1 MAPKK
6 SDPSAT
12 ALGKKRK
19 RTQSSVGSQDGDAEH
34 ESTDATKGGSRR
46 KNCHG
51 SDTVASKRGTESAR
65 KRGKK
70 TLEPKPLTNPM
81 EEQIDR
87 QRERVV
93 FIDDATRKPTMQ
105 LLRKTQGAEPMAHL
119 WADFLSATQSARDRL
134 GVNTVGTFLRQAE
147 GDGIDFKSDEH
158 LYPTFVTGRASSR
171 SRDNFDAA
179 LEQAEGI
186 GGTSTKSA
194 TASVGPKR
202 ELLNRACALRTK
214 AAAMEK
220 QAQKDEKAADQ
231 LKYNDDDDD
240 DGLIEETAKATT
252 GMAYIGD
259 VLPLTRKD
267 LDVFMKALSGHVQ
280 RTEKRL
286 RDVIRL
292 KMAADLKLCTDIR
305 RFGKFEM
312 QVWQMEALPSGLHRC
327 QCARCAKTLPEIQ
340 ARGNP

>member
-1 MAPKK
+1 MAPNK

-34 ESTDATKGGSRR
+34 ESTDATKGGSGR

-81 EEQIDR
+81 EKQIDR

-93 FIDDATRKPTMQ
+93 FIDDTTHKPTMQ
-105 LLRKTQGAEPMAHL
+105 LLRKTQGAEPTAHL
-119 WADFLSATQSARDRL
+119 WADFLSATQSARDHL

-147 GDGIDFKSDEH
+147 SDGIDLKSDEH
-158 LYPTFVTGRASSR
+158 LYPTLVTGRASSR

-179 LEQAEGI
+179 EQAE
-186 GGTSTKSA
+186 GTSTKSA

-202 ELLNRACALRTK
+202 ELLNRAFALRTK

-231 LKYNDDDDD
+231 LEDNDDDDD
-240 DGLIEETAKATT
+240 DGPIEETAKATT

-267 LDVFMKALSGHVQ
+267 LDIFMTALSGHVQ

-327 QCARCAKTLPEIQ
+327 QCARCAKTVPEMQ
-340 ARGNP
+340 ARGSP